1 MIWAPVTPR
10 DPGLTSDPI
19 TIVEGIK
26 LKNLDDLYEYTL

>member
-1 MIWAPVTPR
+1 MIWAPVTPH